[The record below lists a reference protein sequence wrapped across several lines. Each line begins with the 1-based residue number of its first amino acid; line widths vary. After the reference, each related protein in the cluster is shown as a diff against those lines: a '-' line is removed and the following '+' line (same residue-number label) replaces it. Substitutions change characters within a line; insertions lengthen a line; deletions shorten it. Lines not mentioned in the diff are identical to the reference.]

1 MYLSDRTGFDII
13 LITDSRGGTPSKKT
27 ISKGT
32 ETMKKLLAAIC
43 ILLLA
48 CVLFAEVRGVV
59 NFKPYFK
66 FDNTPAADVET
77 EGFYNN
83 IGWKQAVGPQLEN

>member
-32 ETMKKLLAAIC
+32 ETMKKLLSL
-43 ILLLA
+43 ILALVMVLGSTETIAPYAKNALKMSFPLA
-48 CVLFAEVRGVV
+48 
-59 NFKPYFK
+59 
-66 FDNTPAADVET
+66 
-77 EGFYNN
+77 
-83 IGWKQAVGPQLEN
+83 

>member
-32 ETMKKLLAAIC
+32 ETMKKLLSL
-43 ILLLA
+43 ILALVM
-48 CVLFAEVRGVV
+48 VLSVASIAGAEELTEL
-59 NFKPYFK
+59 
-66 FDNTPAADVET
+66 NTYET
-77 EGFYNN
+77 QARELETWN
-83 IGWKQAVGPQLEN
+83 IH